1 MTDVNLFL
9 RTSVS
14 NPKPMIFYLVTQIKY
29 LKSEEIY
36 DNFILSSIINNP
48 QLNWNVSFTDIS
60 ILKKKYVLC
69 KVLKSVFSDFCNS
82 LFIKSSIKCYDSF
95 VSTLRNNIHCAL
107 LQIDALLNS
116 KTWSLTS
123 LRSLSHSECIKTTNT
138 YPCRSNKQNKNILDG
153 YYKISKYHRNLE
165 CGRQL
170 R

>member
-36 DNFILSSIINNP
+36 DNLILSSIINNP
-48 QLNWNVSFTDIS
+48 QLEMFLLQIFQF
-60 ILKKKYVLC
+60 LKKKYVLC

-123 LRSLSHSECIKTTNT
+123 LRSLSLSECIKTTNT

-153 YYKISKYHRNLE
+153 YNKISKYHRNLE

>member
-36 DNFILSSIINNP
+36 DNLILSSIINNP
-48 QLNWNVSFTDIS
+48 QLEMFLLQIFQF
-60 ILKKKYVLC
+60 LKKMYVLC
-69 KVLKSVFSDFCNS
+69 KVLKCMFSNFYNSVFINS
-82 LFIKSSIKCYDSF
+82 SNKCYVCF
-95 VSTLRNNIHCAL
+95 ASTLRNNIHCAL

-123 LRSLSHSECIKTTNT
+123 LRSLGLSECIKTTNT
-138 YPCRSNKQNKNILDG
+138 YPVPT
-153 YYKISKYHRNLE
+153 
-165 CGRQL
+165 
-170 R
+170 